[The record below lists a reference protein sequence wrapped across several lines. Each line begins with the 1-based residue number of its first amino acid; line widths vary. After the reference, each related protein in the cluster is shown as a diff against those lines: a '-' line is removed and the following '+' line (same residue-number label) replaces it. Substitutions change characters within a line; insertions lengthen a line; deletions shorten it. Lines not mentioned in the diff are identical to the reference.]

1 MSIKFRQF
9 VEKICCIVNNTCMN
23 TLRKLR
29 KERKLTQQQVA
40 DAIGLGMQAYSYY
53 EKGDRQPSPET
64 LCKLADFF
72 GVSVDEIL
80 GRVSYQDIFD
90 DARVDSPEI
99 LRLYCQ
105 MSPEEQSH
113 LVNYA
118 RGIISGRE
126 LHISAEKLRHAQ
138 Q

>member
-1 MSIKFRQF
+1 MSINFRQF
-9 VEKICCIVNNTCMN
+9 VEKNCCIVNNTCMN

-72 GVSVDEIL
+72 CVSVDEIL

-90 DARVDSPEI
+90 DARVDNPEI

-105 MSPEEQSH
+105 MSPEEQSN

-118 RGIISGRE
+118 RGLISGRE
-126 LHISAEKLRHAQ
+126 LHISAEKRHRTQ